1 MKCKN
6 IDAKIENLR
15 SELYKIASKEGFNSP
30 ITIYLSQKLDLLI
43 NLSLNNQ
50 NSHRNTKTINKIL
63 HKSL

>member
-30 ITIYLSQKLDLLI
+30 ITICLSQKLDLLI
-43 NLSLNNQ
+43 NLSLNNP
-50 NSHRNTKTINKIL
+50 NSHRNTKVINKI
-63 HKSL
+63 